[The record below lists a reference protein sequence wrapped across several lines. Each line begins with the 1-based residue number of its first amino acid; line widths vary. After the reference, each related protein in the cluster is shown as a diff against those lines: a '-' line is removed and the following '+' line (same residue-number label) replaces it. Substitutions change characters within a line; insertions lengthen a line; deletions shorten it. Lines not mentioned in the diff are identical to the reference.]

1 MKVRVSHDRPIPF
14 FSRPRQAR
22 DADYLFIVTKT
33 ARIESDR
40 RVHSRDSWGG
50 RQRSSA
56 TPRVDYPLVEPNNSG
71 IGAPNGRIGMGRPV

>member
-22 DADYLFIVTKT
+22 DADYLFIVTKP
-33 ARIESDR
+33 ARIESGR
-40 RVHSRDSWGG
+40 RVHSLKSLNR
-50 RQRSSA
+50 RQRSFA
-56 TPRVDYPLVEPNNSG
+56 TPGGDYPLVEPNNSG